1 MATVSEQFVANARTA
16 VVRDGE
22 YLLVR
27 RAEAE
32 EHAAG
37 ELALIG
43 GTVEEASAEAV
54 LEGTLER
61 EVREEVGVET
71 TDHRYVR
78 SNAFVTDTGAPCVTV
93 TFRSRYTGGEPGSAS
108 PRRWRQSGG
117 TRPTN
122 RSKTRISG
130 RGRMRHC
137 TRSKPS
143 VTTVSE
149 E

>member
-37 ELALIG
+37 GLASIG

-93 TFRSRYTGGEPGSAS
+93 TFRSRYTGGEPRVREPEEVAS
-108 PRRWRQSGG
+108 VGWYTPDEALEHPDI
-117 TRPTN
+117 RPWTEA
-122 RSKTRISG
+122 SL
-130 RGRMRHC
+130 HA
-137 TRSKPS
+137 
-143 VTTVSE
+143 VETVCDDR
-149 E
+149 

>member
-1 MATVSEQFVANARTA
+1 MATVSEQFVVNAQTA

-71 TDHRYVR
+71 TDHR
-78 SNAFVTDTGAPCVTV
+78 
-93 TFRSRYTGGEPGSAS
+93 
-108 PRRWRQSGG
+108 
-117 TRPTN
+117 
-122 RSKTRISG
+122 
-130 RGRMRHC
+130 
-137 TRSKPS
+137 
-143 VTTVSE
+143 
-149 E
+149 